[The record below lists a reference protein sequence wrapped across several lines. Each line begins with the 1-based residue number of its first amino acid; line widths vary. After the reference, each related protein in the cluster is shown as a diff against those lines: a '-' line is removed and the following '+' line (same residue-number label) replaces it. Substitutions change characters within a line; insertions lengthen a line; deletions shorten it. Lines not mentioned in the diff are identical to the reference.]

1 MIRVAL
7 DALGTD
13 HAPEP
18 EVRGALQAVETWPDL
33 EVFLVGHRDQVT
45 PHLKHPHPR
54 IHLVHAE
61 QRVEM
66 TDKPSAVLK
75 AKPHS
80 SIAEGL
86 RLVKEGKAQAFVSA
100 GNTGAV
106 MAFSLF
112 ILGRIKGIKR
122 PAIGAFFPTLQNP
135 ALVLD
140 VGANAVVKPMHL
152 YQFAWMGTLFYQHM
166 LGGPQPRVGL
176 LSIGEEATKGNE
188 TVIEARRLLEQD
200 SQLNFVG
207 FVEGNDVLFSKADVV
222 VTDGFTGNVMLKFG
236 EGVVSFI
243 AQLVKAEIK
252 KDPLALAGA
261 LLVKGAL
268 NRVKKRIDYEEYGG
282 SLLLGVNG
290 VVMIAH
296 GRSSPRA
303 IKNAL
308 KHARHLAEE
317 RVVDRVGEQL
327 RRSSAETATR
337 SPEPKD

>member
-1 MIRVAL
+1 MFRVAL

-13 HAPEP
+13 RAPEP
-18 EVRGALQAVETWPDL
+18 EVQGALQAVQAFPDL
-33 EVFLVGHRDQVT
+33 EVLLVGHREVVG
-45 PHLKHPHPR
+45 PHLKGTHHPR
-54 IHLVHAE
+54 IHLIHAE

-66 TDKPSAVLK
+66 TDKPSVALK
-75 AKPHS
+75 SKPRS

-86 RLVKEGKAQAFVSA
+86 RLLKEGQAHAFVSA

-112 ILGRIKGIKR
+112 VLGRVKGIKR
-122 PAIGAFFPTLQNP
+122 PAIGAFFPTTQRP

-140 VGANAVVKPMHL
+140 VGANAVVKPLHL
-152 YQFAWMGTLFYQHM
+152 YQFAWMGSLFYAHM
-166 LGGPQPRVGL
+166 FGEDRPRVGL

-188 TVIEARRLLEQD
+188 TVIEARKLMEQD
-200 SQLNFVG
+200 TDLNFVG
-207 FVEGNDVLFSKADVV
+207 FVEGNDVLFARADVV

-243 AQLVKAEIK
+243 ARLVRAEIK
-252 KDPLALAGA
+252 RDPLALAGA

-268 NRVKKRIDYEEYGG
+268 NRVKKHIDYEEYGG
-282 SLLLGVNG
+282 SPLMGVNG

-296 GRSSPRA
+296 GRSSARA
-303 IKNAL
+303 IMNAL

-317 RVVDRVGEQL
+317 RVVELVGEQI
-327 RRSSAETATR
+327 RRSAGEEGVTT
-337 SPEPKD
+337 

>member
-1 MIRVAL
+1 MYRIAL
-7 DALGTD
+7 DALGSD
-13 HAPEP
+13 RAPVP
-18 EVRGALQAVETWPDL
+18 EVEGALQAVQEFDDL
-33 EVFLVGHRDQVT
+33 EVLLVGHRDQVE
-45 PHLKHPHPR
+45 PLLKAGHPR
-54 IHLVHAE
+54 LHLVHAE

-66 TDKPSAVLK
+66 TDKPSTALK
-75 AKPHS
+75 TKPRS

-86 RLVKEGKAQAFVSA
+86 RLVKEGAAHAFVSA

-112 ILGRIKGIKR
+112 VLGRIKGIKR
-122 PAIGAFFPTLQNP
+122 PAIGAFFPTIQQP

-140 VGANAVVKPMHL
+140 VGANAVVKPLHL
-152 YQFAWMGTLFYQHM
+152 YQFAWMGSLFYAHM
-166 LGGPQPRVGL
+166 FGTEQPRVGL

-188 TVIEARRLLEQD
+188 TVIEARKLMEQD
-200 SQLNFVG
+200 PDLNFVG
-207 FVEGNDVLFSKADVV
+207 FVEGNDVLFAAADVV

-243 AQLVKAEIK
+243 ARLVKAEIK
-252 KDPLALAGA
+252 RDPLALAGA

-268 NRVKKRIDYEEYGG
+268 NRVKKHIDYEEYGG
-282 SLLLGVNG
+282 SPLMGVNG
-290 VVMIAH
+290 IVMIAH

-317 RVVDRVGEQL
+317 GVVDLVAEQIH
-327 RRSSAETATR
+327 RSASAT
-337 SPEPKD
+337 S

>member
-1 MIRVAL
+1 MFRVAL

-13 HAPEP
+13 RAPEP
-18 EVRGALQAVETWPDL
+18 EVKGAYQAVQAFDDL
-33 EVFLVGHRDQVT
+33 EVLLVGHRER
-45 PHLKHPHPR
+45 LKDYPELRHPR

-61 QRVEM
+61 QWVEM

-75 AKPHS
+75 AKPRS

-112 ILGRIKGIKR
+112 ILGRIQGIKR
-122 PAIGAFFPTLQNP
+122 PAIGAFFPTTGQP

-140 VGANAVVKPMHL
+140 VGANAVVKPLHL
-152 YQFAWMGTLFYQHM
+152 YQFAWMGSLFYGHM
-166 LGGPQPRVGL
+166 FGTEKPRVGL

-188 TVIEARRLLEQD
+188 TVIEARKLMEQD
-200 SQLNFVG
+200 PELNFVG
-207 FVEGNDVLFSKADVV
+207 FVEGNDVLFARADVV

-243 AQLVKAEIK
+243 ARLVRAEIK
-252 KDPLALAGA
+252 RDPLALAGA
-261 LLVKGAL
+261 FLVKGAL
-268 NRVKKRIDYEEYGG
+268 SRVKRHIDYEEYGG
-282 SLLLGVNG
+282 SPLMGVNG
-290 VVMIAH
+290 VVLIAH

-317 RVVDRVGEQL
+317 GVVHLVGTQI
-327 RRSSAETATR
+327 RREGAGTTR
-337 SPEPKD
+337 

>member
-1 MIRVAL
+1 MFRIAL

-18 EVRGALQAVETWPDL
+18 EVQGALQAVQEFPDL
-33 EVFLVGHRDQVT
+33 EIFLVGQRSVLE
-45 PHLKHPHPR
+45 PLLPSEHPR
-54 IHLVHAE
+54 IHLVHAD

-66 TDKPSAVLK
+66 TDKPSAALK

-86 RLVKEGKAQAFVSA
+86 RLVKEGKAHAFVSA

-112 ILGRIKGIKR
+112 TLGRVPGIKR
-122 PAIGAFFPTLQNP
+122 PAIGAFFPTVQQP

-140 VGANAVVKPMHL
+140 VGANAVVKPLHL
-152 YQFAWMGTLFYQHM
+152 YQFAWMGALFYSHM
-166 LGGPQPRVGL
+166 FDTQQPRVGL

-188 TVIEARRLLEQD
+188 TVIEARKLMEQD
-200 SQLNFVG
+200 PELNFVG
-207 FVEGNDVLFSKADVV
+207 FVEGNDVLFAAADVV

-243 AQLVKAEIK
+243 TRLVKAEIK
-252 KDPLALAGA
+252 RDPLALAGA

-268 NRVKKRIDYEEYGG
+268 NRVKKHIDYEEYGG
-282 SLLLGVNG
+282 SPLMGVNG

-296 GRSSPRA
+296 GRSSARA

-308 KHARHLAEE
+308 KHTRHLAEE
-317 RVVDRVGEQL
+317 QVVERVAEQI
-327 RRSSAETATR
+327 RKSSPTT
-337 SPEPKD
+337 